1 MEQFFFIAEI
11 FPELRERTFTFREL
25 GQKKAAALKLPY
37 SLLKKSILPVYAG
50 FEITFLPRAKG
61 DCVGLAEAKNT
72 SIRTSVY
79 ATASPYATRRLRLTQ
94 RDGFALRNATASP
107 YAARR
112 LRLTQRDGFALR
124 SATAS
129 PYAARSGTICT
140 LCELC

>member
-79 ATASPYATRRLRLTQ
+79 ATLRLRNATLRLRNATLRLRNATASPYATRRCAYAARRLRLTQ

-107 YAARR
+107 YVARR
-112 LRLTQRDGFALR
+112 LRLT
-124 SATAS
+124 
-129 PYAARSGTICT
+129 
-140 LCELC
+140 